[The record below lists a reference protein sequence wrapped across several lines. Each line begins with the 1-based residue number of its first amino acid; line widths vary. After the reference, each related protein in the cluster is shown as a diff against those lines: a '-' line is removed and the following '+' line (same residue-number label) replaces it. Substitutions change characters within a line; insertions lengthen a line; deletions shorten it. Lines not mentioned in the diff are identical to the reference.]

1 MLNLSE
7 FIMRHFGLT
16 PPIVLVGNVETKIV
30 LNIPYLPHL
39 FYTKS
44 AI

>member
-1 MLNLSE
+1 MSNLSE

-16 PPIVLVGNVETKIV
+16 PPLVLVGEVETKIV
-30 LNIPYLPHL
+30 LNSHYLPHV

>member
-1 MLNLSE
+1 
-7 FIMRHFGLT
+7 MRHFGLT
-16 PPIVLVGNVETKIV
+16 PPIVVVGKVETKIV
-30 LNIPYLPHL
+30 INIPYSPHV

>member
-1 MLNLSE
+1 MSNLSE
-7 FIMRHFGLT
+7 FLMRHFGLT
-16 PPIVLVGNVETKIV
+16 PPLVLVGKVENKIT
-30 LNIPYLPHL
+30 LNLPYFPHL